1 MSIFDCTKCG
11 KRYVTSVGFEKH
23 KCITDIDIKVIIAER
38 DRYKVERD
46 EAIKNV
52 NLYSTWMDGRK
63 QCPPYGIPVLGYLQ
77 RSMDME
83 YELDIVHFELTER
96 WVVSTTGEDVDVLF
110 WHLLPEPP
118 AINKIKEG

>member
-1 MSIFDCTKCG
+1 MGETSKWTTQREMTLIEDMDCSF
-11 KRYVTSVGFEKH
+11 KRLIEKGN
-23 KCITDIDIKVIIAER
+23 KLAAER
-38 DRYKVERD
+38 DRYKAERD
-46 EAIKNV
+46 DALGKV
-52 NLYSTWMDGRK
+52 DLYFTWMDGRK

-110 WHLLPEPP
+110 WHLLPEHPD
-118 AINKIKEG
+118 INKIKEG